1 MRTHEIS
8 FDEAARI
15 VVVRVSG
22 EWRADAAERQWRE
35 TAQVCADRAVSSIL
49 LDVREQSYPF
59 DAQDSFALFAGT
71 LKTVQG
77 KLVAI
82 LCKPE
87 HVSFIA
93 AGPAVGDSTWNHAR
107 FFFEEAQARQWL
119 EQAGSAPSGGETPR
133 PG

>member
-22 EWRADAAERQWRE
+22 LWRADAAEQQWRE
-35 TAQVCADRAVSSIL
+35 TMQACAERGVSCIL

-59 DAQDSFALFAGT
+59 DAQEAFTLFAGT
-71 LKTVQG
+71 VKTVQG

-82 LCKPE
+82 MCRPE

-93 AGPAVGDSTWNHAR
+93 AGPAIGDATWNHAR
-107 FFFEEAQARQWL
+107 FFFEEADARHWL
-119 EQAGSAPSGGETPR
+119 EQTRSDAADG
-133 PG
+133 